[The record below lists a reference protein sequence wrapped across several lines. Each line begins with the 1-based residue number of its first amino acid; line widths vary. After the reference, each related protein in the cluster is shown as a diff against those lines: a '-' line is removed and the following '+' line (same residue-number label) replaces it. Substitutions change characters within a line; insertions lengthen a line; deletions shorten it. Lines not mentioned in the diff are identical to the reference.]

1 MTMLRKRTGSKSNSP
16 LKILNLFIVLSMTT
30 MISARNE
37 NDKNYGNVSTFSDSN
52 HINMIVE
59 IPAGTNKKIEY
70 EYTSNT
76 FKIDTVNGEKRVI
89 NFLPYPANYGFIPS
103 TIMDVS
109 KGGDGDAL
117 DILLISESIETGTI
131 IQVIPIAVIILNDSD
146 ENDSK
151 IIAIPVDK
159 NLRIINADSYK
170 KLNSNYPIIKDLI
183 RLWFL
188 NYKDSDVV
196 EFIEWGNEIE
206 AMNKIKSWSLKNNE

>member
-1 MTMLRKRTGSKSNSP
+1 MRTLTKRTESKSNSL
-16 LKILNLFIVLSMTT
+16 LKILNLFIVLIMVT

-37 NDKNYGNVSTFSDSN
+37 NDKNYGNISTFSDSN

-76 FKIDTVNGEKRVI
+76 FKVDLVNGERRVV

-117 DILLISESIETGTI
+117 DILLISESIETGSI
-131 IQVIPIAVIILNDSD
+131 IQVIPIAVLILKDSD

-170 KLNSNYPIIKDLI
+170 KLNSNYPIVKDLI

-188 NYKDSDVV
+188 NYKDNEKV
-196 EFIEWGNEIE
+196 EFISWGNEIE
-206 AMNKIKSWSLKNNE
+206 AMKKIKSWSIKNNE